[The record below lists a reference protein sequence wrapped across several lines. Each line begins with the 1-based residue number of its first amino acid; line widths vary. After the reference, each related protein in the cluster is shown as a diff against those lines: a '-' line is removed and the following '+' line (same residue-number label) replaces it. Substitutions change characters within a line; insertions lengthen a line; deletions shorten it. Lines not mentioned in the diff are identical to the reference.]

1 MGGLI
6 AFLGI
11 IVMIVLH
18 EWGHFIA
25 ARIFKVPVYEF
36 AIGMGPKL
44 FSRKGKKGT
53 IFSLRAV
60 PIGGFCAFDDAK
72 DSGIQDAALE
82 RIPVWQKIIICLAGP
97 VMNLLIGY
105 IIFLI
110 LIATI
115 GIGAETS
122 EIAKPLKGYPAY
134 EVLEEND
141 EIIKI
146 NGNDIIVGDENA
158 NVTYYIKNSNGEP
171 LNIEFIRN
179 GEILEETITPKW
191 DETENR
197 YMIGILTKNEYRKA
211 TIKEVFELPVKLTI
225 NSVKQVYVSLF
236 NLVTGKNKIQ
246 EMSGIIGIVA
256 VTNDY
261 ASKYTI
267 FSFVSILAVI
277 SINLGIMNLLPI
289 PGLDGSKIVSGIFEL
304 ITKKKI
310 PEKISNAAITGAF
323 ILLIVLMI
331 YVAFNDIIKII
342 FK

>member
-11 IVMIVLH
+11 IIMIVLH

-36 AIGMGPKL
+36 AVGMGPKL
-44 FSRKGKKGT
+44 WSRKGKKGT
-53 IFSLRAV
+53 IFSLRAI

-97 VMNLLIGY
+97 IMNLLIGY
-105 IIFLI
+105 LVFLS
-110 LIATI
+110 LIAFV
-115 GIGAETS
+115 GIGSDTS
-122 EIAKPLKGYPAY
+122 VIAKPIQGYPAY

-141 EIIKI
+141 NIIKI
-146 NGNDIIVGDENA
+146 NGNDIIAGDENA

-171 LNIEFIRN
+171 LVVEFIRD
-179 GEILEETITPKW
+179 GEVHEETIMPKW
-191 DETENR
+191 NETENR
-197 YMIGILTKNEYRKA
+197 YMIGIITKNEYRKA
-211 TIKEVFELPVKLTI
+211 TAEEIIKMPVELTVG
-225 NSVKQVYVSLF
+225 SVKSVYVSLF

-256 VTNDY
+256 YTNDY
-261 ASKYTI
+261 ASKYTM
-267 FSFVSILAVI
+267 FQFFTILAVI

-289 PGLDGSKIVSGIFEL
+289 PGLDGSKILGGIFEI

-310 PEKISNAAITGAF
+310 PEKVSNIAITGAF
-323 ILLIVLMI
+323 VLLIALMV
-331 YVAFNDIIKII
+331 YVAFNDIFKII
-342 FK
+342 FR